1 MLFHT
6 WIFLPFFLVAYA
18 IYLALK
24 RSMLRNVWILIASYA
39 FYGWWNP
46 LYLILIAYSTVVDYI
61 VLALMEKTNSR
72 KAWAA
77 ISILN
82 NLFLLGFFKYGTFLT
97 ENANLLLTRF
107 GSSYAIETPSW
118 LLPVAL
124 SFYVFKSVG
133 YVVDCYRGDVP
144 RETNFIRHAVF
155 VSFFP
160 ILIAGPIER
169 AANLLPQLRRPAHI
183 GFSDIADGLSLFIVG
198 LFKKVA
204 LADCLALY
212 VDKVYDA
219 PAQWQSPAL
228 VLATLA
234 FTWQIYFD
242 FSGYTDMARGIG
254 RMMGFQIM
262 RNFNHPYLATS
273 LGDFWR
279 RWHISL
285 STWFRD
291 YVYIP
296 LGGNRKGK
304 FNTYRNL
311 FLAMVISGLWHGAAW
326 TFIIW
331 GALHAVG
338 LMLTRQ
344 LERSAFYRDSL
355 PTVIKQAWVFV
366 FVSFAW
372 IFFRA
377 DSWPTACLI
386 VSKIFT
392 TGWSDP
398 RFPMLFA
405 ILICAVWSYQAVCE
419 SRLKH
424 ILKTTPAQ
432 ISMAVLMIL
441 YLALFAP
448 STGQP
453 FIYNQF

>member
-6 WIFLPFFLVAYA
+6 WIFLPFFLITYA
-18 IYLALK
+18 VYLILNRTK
-24 RSMLRNVWILIASYA
+24 LRNVWILIASYA

-61 VLALMEKTNSR
+61 VLALMEKSSSR
-72 KAWAA
+72 KKWAG

-82 NLFLLGFFKYGTFLT
+82 NLFLLGFFKYGAFIS
-97 ENANLLLTRF
+97 ENVNLLLARL

-133 YVVDCYRGDVP
+133 YVVDCCRGNVS

-169 AANLLPQLRRPAHI
+169 AANLLPQLRKPARI
-183 GFSDIADGLSLFIVG
+183 GGGDIADGLSLFIVG
-198 LFKKVA
+198 LFKKIA
-204 LADCLALY
+204 LADALALY
-212 VDKVYDA
+212 VNKVYDT

-242 FSGYTDMARGIG
+242 VSGYTDMARGIG

-262 RNFNHPYLATS
+262 RNFNHPYLATG

-326 TFIIW
+326 TFVIW

-344 LERSAFYRDSL
+344 LERSEFYRNSL

-405 ILICAVWSYQAVCE
+405 ILICAVWSYQGLCE
-419 SRLKH
+419 SRFKY
-424 ILKTTPAQ
+424 ILKTTGVQ
-432 ISMAVLMIL
+432 IGMAVLMII
-441 YLALFAP
+441 YLALFAS